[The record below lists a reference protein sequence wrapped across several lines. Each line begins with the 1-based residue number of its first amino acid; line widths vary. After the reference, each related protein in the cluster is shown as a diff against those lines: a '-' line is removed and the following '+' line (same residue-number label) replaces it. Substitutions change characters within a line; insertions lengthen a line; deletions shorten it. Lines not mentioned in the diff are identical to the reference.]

1 MEILVYNDKTASM
14 RKEFFQ
20 SVDEANLKR
29 EISFKNSS
37 VVLIIHYISINVFV
51 LSILGYEIFYILFF
65 CMELFS

>member
-20 SVDEANLKR
+20 SVDKANLKR
-29 EISFKNSS
+29 EISFKKSS
-37 VVLIIHYISINVFV
+37 VVLIIHYIPINVFV

-65 CMELFS
+65 CMELFR